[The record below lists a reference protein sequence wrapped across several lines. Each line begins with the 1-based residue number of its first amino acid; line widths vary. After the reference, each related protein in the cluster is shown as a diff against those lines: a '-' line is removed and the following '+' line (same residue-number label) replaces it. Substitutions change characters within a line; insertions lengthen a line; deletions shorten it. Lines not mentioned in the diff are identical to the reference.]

1 MLAFP
6 KTQTVTRGATGGR
19 RGDLAVAIMS
29 SPSPTMNQALARLP
43 SRVAGKPSPVQI
55 THTEAVYNC
64 GALPRSA
71 TPAELMN
78 APAIMG

>member
-1 MLAFP
+1 
-6 KTQTVTRGATGGR
+6 
-19 RGDLAVAIMS
+19 
-29 SPSPTMNQALARLP
+29 MNLALARLP

-78 APAIMG
+78 APAIMV